1 MDGLE
6 LICFE
11 IISNVGMARSCFI
24 NSIQEAQIGNFN
36 KAYQLIEDGNE
47 HFVKGHHAHA
57 NLIKEEARG
66 NLEKTP
72 LLLIHA
78 EDQLMSAESF
88 KILANELI
96 KICKNNYELKSQVDR
111 LQEFLNTSK

>member
-1 MDGLE
+1 MEGLE

-24 NSIQEAQIGNFN
+24 NSIQEAQNGDFT
-36 KAYQLIEDGNE
+36 KAEQLIEDGCE
-47 HFVKGHHAHA
+47 LFIKGHHSHA
-57 NLIKEEARG
+57 KLIQEEANG
-66 NLEKTP
+66 MLERIS

-88 KILANELI
+88 KILANELV
-96 KICKNNYELKSQVDR
+96 KICKTNQDLKKQIELINPK
-111 LQEFLNTSK
+111 K